1 MSELIVEPNVRIF
14 AICAGILVIK
24 MILTGTATGLLRML
38 RGAYAT
44 PEDYALLGKPPGPP
58 DPQVERL
65 RRAHLNDLENILPFL
80 GIGFLFAQSGAS
92 YTVAWWLFVVFDIEK
107 RRLDVELSD
116 SEIRAR
122 LKSWKAPVPRYTRG
136 VLAKYARSVSSAAD
150 GAVSS

>member
-92 YTVAWWLFVVFDIEK
+92 YTVAWWLFVVFTT
-107 RRLDVELSD
+107 
-116 SEIRAR
+116 AR
-122 LKSWKAPVPRYTRG
+122 ILHTLCYVAGLQPWRSIVFEVGNVSLAVIA
-136 VLAKYARSVSSAAD
+136 VLLLVNLL
-150 GAVSS
+150 